1 MAVFIL
7 YILAVKYGQLA
18 IPIFPNVFVCIWG
31 GGGGLAA
38 DIFHGNSTPI
48 FRRLMQK
55 KTFSISFYQHYN
67 SNLMGDRGEL
77 RKSGHA
83 LSP

>member
-7 YILAVKYGQLA
+7 YILAVKYGHWPLAIGQLA
-18 IPIFPNVFVCIWG
+18 IPIFPNVCVCIWG

-48 FRRLMQK
+48 V
-55 KTFSISFYQHYN
+55 
-67 SNLMGDRGEL
+67 
-77 RKSGHA
+77 
-83 LSP
+83 